1 MLSSRLQAALLIH
14 LGVLTATR
22 SQLGSPIGRGSA
34 LLSCHRGV
42 PVIIAPVSKIYG
54 GVETGGTWC
63 VCALG
68 TGPDD
73 IRALEKFPPTGS
85 PEETLERIVSFF
97 AAHDAPAA
105 IGIGSFGPVDVD
117 RDSPTLGAR
126 DDHPEARLAED
137 AGGDGHPGP
146 PTGAGRIRARRH
158 GGSTGRTP
166 LGAGRGS
173 PSLCY
178 LTVGTGIGAG
188 LLINGQ
194 PLHGPVHPEVGHVR
208 IPHDR
213 RRDPFDGSCPVHGD
227 CWEGLASGP
236 AIAKRWGASP
246 ADLPEDHPA
255 WPLEAEYV
263 TLGILSIVLVASPH
277 KVIAGGGVMQNSA
290 LLAMVRVRLRELVAG
305 YLDTPTLGADVDRY
319 VVGPALGDEAGVLG
333 AIALAQLIE

>member
-1 MLSSRLQAALLIH
+1 VAE
-14 LGVLTATR
+14 
-22 SQLGSPIGRGSA
+22 PYNRG
-34 LLSCHRGV
+34 G
-42 PVIIAPVSKIYG
+42 PVIIAAVVKVYG

-73 IRALEKFPPTGS
+73 LRALEKFPTGS

-97 AAHDAPAA
+97 AAHQAPAA

-117 RDSPTLGAR
+117 RGSPTWG
-126 DDHPEARLAED
+126 HVTTTPK
-137 AGGDGHPGP
+137 AGWQ
-146 PTGAGRIRARRH
+146 
-158 GGSTGRTP
+158 RTP
-166 LGAGRGS
+166 VATVIRDRLQVPVAFDLDVAAAALGEHRWGAGRGS

-188 LLINGQ
+188 LMIDGR
-194 PLHGPVHPEVGHVR
+194 PLHGLVHPEVGHLR

-213 RRDPFDGSCPVHGD
+213 QRDPFDGNCPVHGD

-236 AIAKRWGASP
+236 AIAKRWDASP
-246 ADLPEDHPA
+246 PDLPPDHPA

-263 TLGILSIVLVASPH
+263 ALGILSIVLVASPH
-277 KVIAGGGVMQNSA
+277 KVIAGGGVMESPA

-305 YLDTPTLGADVDRY
+305 YLDTPMLGADVASY
-319 VVGPALGDEAGVLG
+319 VVAPALGDEAGVLG
-333 AIALAQLIE
+333 AIALAELSA